1 MAVKDQWDKK
11 KNAMLCQRCNGP
23 MAFEKFYG
31 ENDSFFG
38 WHCVICGDILDP
50 VILLHRLS
58 QDANLAIPEKEE
70 ETMALIEK
78 YLRAKSQ
85 EIYPHVGR
93 SGGKKHADKTGNIDS
108 ADSNWDKRAFPA

>member
-1 MAVKDQWDKK
+1 LQGGFSQLAEETPSGSKKRFSRRKEIMMAFKEQSDKK
-11 KNAMLCQRCNGP
+11 KVEIHCQRCKGP

-31 ENDSFFG
+31 ENDSYFG

-70 ETMALIEK
+70 EKMALVQK
-78 YLRAKSQ
+78 YM
-85 EIYPHVGR
+85 
-93 SGGKKHADKTGNIDS
+93 S
-108 ADSNWDKRAFPA
+108 ARLKAV